1 MKMATPKPVPKPESK
16 DKKPEA
22 PPELPLPGA
31 KPKRRKLI
39 IIAAL
44 ASTLVLAAAG
54 GAAWYLARPKNPAE
68 ATAAP
73 APAAKPKGEKA
84 KPAIFV
90 ALETFTVNLQPE
102 SGDRYLQTT
111 LSLKVAD
118 PAAEQAIK
126 QQMPE
131 IRSRLLLVLS
141 SKRASELTSIEGK
154 QALANQIAAQ
164 INHVLNPG
172 AAPPPPLK
180 SPEPAAAPAQK
191 AAEAGAPTADKA
203 PEAAAPVPPEPASD
217 GPVLSVLFTN
227 FIIQ

>member
-1 MKMATPKPVPKPESK
+1 MAAPKPTPKPEP
-16 DKKPEA
+16 KKPEA

-39 IIAAL
+39 VIAAL
-44 ASTLVLAAAG
+44 ASTLVLAAVG

-73 APAAKPKGEKA
+73 APVAKPKADKS

-90 ALETFTVNLQPE
+90 PLETFTVNLQPE

-118 PAAEQAIK
+118 TAVEQAIK

-154 QALANQIAAQ
+154 QALANQIAGQ

-180 SPEPAAAPAQK
+180 SPEPAVVPSPDK
-191 AAEAGAPTADKA
+191 AAEAGAP
-203 PEAAAPVPPEPASD
+203 AASKAPVPQEPAAD